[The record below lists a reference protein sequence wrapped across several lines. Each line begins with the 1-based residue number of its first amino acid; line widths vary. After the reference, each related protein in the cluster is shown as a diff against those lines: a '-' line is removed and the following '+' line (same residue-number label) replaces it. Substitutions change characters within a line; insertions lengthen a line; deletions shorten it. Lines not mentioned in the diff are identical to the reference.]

1 MQIGTAYLFERGTRQ
16 MSGLSA
22 TAAKLQAQIATGK
35 RIQTPSDDPVAA
47 ARVARLEQGDA
58 DDARYLD
65 NLTLATSLLGQAD
78 RTLES
83 VETQL
88 QRARELAVRA
98 SNDTMNANDR
108 AAIATELRAIVDD
121 LFRLANTT
129 DIRGGALFGGATTG
143 DAFVRA
149 ADGTISYAGVGDAPP
164 IPIAAQAT
172 VQTNDNGQR
181 IFGNIPAGAGT
192 TDLFAIVADLGAA
205 LEPGGAATPADLRAA
220 MTAGI
225 DGITKATEQVVTARA
240 SIGARAARL
249 ELETERV
256 TRARGENEIDR
267 GTLEGVDI
275 QAAVLELQKTMT
287 TLQATQASF
296 ARLTQLSV
304 FDYLR

>member
-1 MQIGTAYLFERGTRQ
+1 MQIGTAYLFDRGARQ
-16 MSGLSA
+16 VSGLSA

-47 ARVARLEQGDA
+47 ARVARLETSDA

-65 NLTLATSLLGQAD
+65 NLTLATSILGQAD

-98 SNDTMNANDR
+98 SSDTMNASDR
-108 AAIATELRAIVDD
+108 AAVATELKTIVDD

-129 DIRGGALFGGATTG
+129 DLRGGALFGGAASG

-149 ADGTISYAGVGDAPP
+149 PDGTVSFAGTGDAPP
-164 IPIAAQAT
+164 IPIGAGAT

-181 IFGNIPAGAGT
+181 VFGNISVGGAT
-192 TDLFAIVADLGAA
+192 TDLFAIVGDLAAA
-205 LEPGGAATPADLRAA
+205 LEPGGTATPADLRAA
-220 MTAGI
+220 LTAGL
-225 DGITKATEQVVTARA
+225 DGLSKATEQVVTARA
-240 SIGARAARL
+240 SIGARAARV
-249 ELETERV
+249 ELESERL
-256 TRARGENEIDR
+256 TRARSENEIDR
-267 GTLEGVDI
+267 GTLDGVNI
-275 QAAVLELQKTMT
+275 ESAVAELQKTLT
-287 TLQATQASF
+287 TLQASQLSF
-296 ARLTQLSV
+296 AKLTQLSV

>member
-1 MQIGTAYLFERGTRQ
+1 MQIGTAYLFDRGTRQ
-16 MSGLSA
+16 MSGLAVEASR
-22 TAAKLQAQIATGK
+22 LQAQIATGK
-35 RIQTPSDDPVAA
+35 RIQAPSDDPVAA
-47 ARVARLEQGDA
+47 GRVARLEMSDA

-65 NLTLATSLLGQAD
+65 NLTLAASVLGTAD

-98 SNDTMNANDR
+98 SNDTMNTNDR

-149 ADGTISYAGVGDAPP
+149 ADGTISFAGVGEAPP
-164 IPIAAQAT
+164 IPIGAQAT

-192 TDLFAIVADLGAA
+192 TDLFAIVSDLAAA
-205 LEPGGAATPADLRAA
+205 LEPGGSATPADLRAA
-220 MTAGI
+220 ITAGL
-225 DGITKATEQVVTARA
+225 DGLTKATEQVVTARA
-240 SIGARAARL
+240 SVGARAARL
-249 ELETERV
+249 ELETERL
-256 TRARGENEIDR
+256 TRARSENEIDR
-267 GTLEGVDI
+267 GTLEGVNI
-275 QAAVLELQKTMT
+275 EAAITELQKTMT